1 VVDDARLLDR
11 ARRGDEHAFSQ
22 LFAAHQRSI
31 FRYAAYMC
39 GTDAADDVVQDTFLA
54 VLRQSSRHDAPAGT
68 IGLYL
73 FGIARHLVLKRLGL
87 RREELVEDIGTV
99 SDALVAEDAR
109 VLDDLSRAET
119 IETVRAAVRSLSP
132 AYREVIVLCEL
143 QEIGYVEAAALIECP
158 IGTVRSRLHRARA
171 LLMTRLAQS
180 PLRQELEVRR

>member
-1 VVDDARLLDR
+1 VDDARLLNR

-54 VLRQSSRHDAPAGT
+54 LLRQSSREDAPAGT
-68 IGLYL
+68 IGGYL
-73 FGIARHLVLKRLGL
+73 FGIARHLVLKRLGV
-87 RREELVEDIGTV
+87 RQEEFVEDIGVV
-99 SDALVAEDAR
+99 SAALVAEDAR

-143 QEIGYVEAAALIECP
+143 QEMDYAEAAALIECP

-171 LLMTRLAQS
+171 LPMTRLAQS
-180 PLRQELEVRR
+180 PLRQELGVRR

>member
-1 VVDDARLLDR
+1 MDDARLLDR

-22 LFAAHQRSI
+22 LFTAHQRSI

-39 GTDAADDVVQDTFLA
+39 GADTADDVVQDTFLA

-68 IGLYL
+68 IGGYL
-73 FGIARHLVLKRLGL
+73 FGIARHLVLKRLGV

-99 SDALVAEDAR
+99 ADAALVGGET
-109 VLDDLSRAET
+109 VLDDLSRADT
-119 IETVRAAVRSLSP
+119 IEAVRHAVQSLPP

-143 QEIGYVEAAALIECP
+143 QEMDYAQAAELIECP

-171 LLMTRLAQS
+171 LLVTRLAGS
-180 PLRQELEVRR
+180 PLRQAVEVRR

>member
-1 VVDDARLLDR
+1 VDDARLLER
-11 ARRGDEHAFSQ
+11 ARRGDEIAFSS

-68 IGLYL
+68 VGGYL
-73 FGIARHLVLKRLGL
+73 FGIARHLVLKRLGV
-87 RREELVEDIGTV
+87 RREELVEDIGIV
-99 SDALVAEDAR
+99 ADAVVAEAN

-119 IETVRAAVRSLSP
+119 IETVRTAVRSLSP

-143 QEIGYVEAAALIECP
+143 QEMDYAEAAALIECP

-180 PLRQELEVRR
+180 PLCQELEVRR

>member
-1 VVDDARLLDR
+1 MLER
-11 ARRGDEHAFSQ
+11 ARRGDEIAFSH
-22 LFAAHQRSI
+22 LFSAHQRSI

-68 IGLYL
+68 IGGYL
-73 FGIARHLVLKRLGL
+73 FGIARHLVLKELGV

-99 SDALVAEDAR
+99 SDAAVTEDAT
-109 VLDDLSRAET
+109 VLNDLSRAET
-119 IETVRAAVRSLSP
+119 IETVRAAVRSLPP

-143 QEIGYVEAAALIECP
+143 QEMDYAEAAALIECP

-171 LLMTRLAQS
+171 LLVTRLAHS